1 MADLI
6 IRRAGPADADALA
19 KIGAVTFSETFA
31 HLYPEGDL
39 RAFLAEAYGLER
51 TRADLAHPLKASW
64 LVEDAGQVV
73 GYATAGLCELPH
85 PDVGPRSFELKRF
98 YLLKTCQNGGIGGRL
113 WAVVLDWMMAQ
124 EPDDLWIGVWSENH
138 GAQRFYGRHGFEKVG
153 EYGFRVGQTVDHEFI
168 LRRPAHRNSNE
179 SRRSPDTLASN
190 P

>member
-6 IRRAGPADADALA
+6 IRRAAPADADALA
-19 KIGAVTFSETFA
+19 AIGAVTFSETFA
-31 HLYPEGDL
+31 HLYAEDDL
-39 RAFLAEAYGLER
+39 RAFLGEAYGPDR
-51 TRADLAHPLKASW
+51 TRADLAHPAKASW
-64 LVEDAGQVV
+64 LVEDEGQVV

-85 PDVGPRSFELKRF
+85 PDVGPKSFELKRF

-113 WAVVLDWMMAQ
+113 WTEVMDWMLAQ
-124 EPDDLWIGVWSENH
+124 DPADLWIGVWSENH

-168 LRRPAHRNSNE
+168 LRRQAHRNSNE
-179 SRRSPDTLASN
+179 TRRSPDTLARN